1 MNSIWVPII
10 NVKAIK
16 DKMTTYNKALPLK
29 IYGPSFSNFVRSIM
43 LICEERGLDYQ
54 TGFDCTGE
62 KIEFKSAA
70 HLALHPY
77 GKFPILFHGELVLPE
92 TASICRY
99 IINLVGNQSESEL
112 SPTQLARID
121 AFGAITSIY
130 LDKAIM
136 RDYILEFAFPKGE
149 GGEVRLEVAIAAQS
163 EVRKALQLVNSELL
177 QGEILLAA
185 KGASQ
190 SLTLADA
197 LIAPMLHYISTL
209 HPSFNLL
216 SDFPAIEKYLAELMR
231 RESCKKVLVRK

>member
-1 MNSIWVPII
+1 
-10 NVKAIK
+10 
-16 DKMTTYNKALPLK
+16 MTIYNQVLPLK
-29 IYGPSFSNFVRSIM
+29 IYGPSFSNFVRTIM

-54 TGFDCTGE
+54 TGFNCTGE
-62 KIEFKSAA
+62 QIEFKSAA

-99 IINLVGNQSESEL
+99 IINLENSQSEKEL
-112 SPTQLARID
+112 SPKQVARID

-149 GGEVRLEVAIAAQS
+149 AGKVRLEVAIAAQT
-163 EVRKALQLVNSELL
+163 EVRKALQVVNSELL
-177 QGEILLAA
+177 QGETLLAA
-185 KGASQ
+185 KIAGH

-209 HPSFNLL
+209 PASFNLL
-216 SDFPAIEKYLAELMR
+216 SEFPDLEKYLAKLMK
-231 RESCKKVLVRK
+231 RESCKKILVAK